1 MLHNITIDVGN
12 EFSDMPFG
20 RDDKD
25 GDSNGLRFRK
35 DHLLKALSKAEH
47 VTIDLSNVL
56 GCPSSFSDEAFAGLV
71 IYEGFT
77 KEEVYRRISFIT
89 EYESIKTNIQKY
101 ISEAKPASKEGSK

>member
-1 MLHNITIDVGN
+1 MKANITIDVGN

-25 GDSNGLRFRK
+25 GDSNGFRFRK
-35 DHLLKALSKAEH
+35 DFLLKALKEYEH

-56 GCPSSFSDEAFAGLV
+56 GCPSSFADEAFAGLI

-77 KEEVYRRISFIT
+77 KEEVLRRLSFIS
-89 EYESIKTNIQKY
+89 EYESIKINIRKY
-101 ISEAKPASKEGSK
+101 IDEAKPSSEMGR